1 MADDPFSLTP
11 ALRLRPSSNIG
22 TPSRSSPRSPTPC
35 SSRSPDPNTTLLV
48 CTLDPLLANLSPES
62 TLAALAATDAMRTNG
77 KTAEG
82 ILAKAIAEASRDE
95 RALAVRAAVAGQNL
109 KQWHAEVL
117 AWEWPRKQ
125 DAVAGKGFIPPNNGR
140 VYIGDGD
147 DDDGWEKYLGC
158 LPAAIVEQHEERIDA
173 IRAGMKA
180 LDVEELKEHVLNAH
194 IPSRSRPSSS
204 NSSWSTNTNT
214 LSYVQLSDFT
224 AVITA
229 TILQALPYLS
239 KLNILLNIWDV
250 RITVLHQVPELLVGL
265 GNTKRDIYG
274 ALDRLKIGLLP
285 ELDNPLFSKASFGSA
300 RHRLES
306 KVLIVG
312 SKMDRI
318 LDSLEGQEDVLPD
331 IWIDEMETIETVF
344 ATWAFEAGKMASEND
359 FKRSIPPLPECSMQS
374 SETEMPE
381 KASLGNPTTQSSTSL
396 LGNDRKDKD
405 DNSVEVMDDRSI
417 HIELELPTT
426 PFQTDP
432 APNDEI
438 SPELMDVQR
447 TPPPSSPL
455 IPQVQRPG
463 KDISQAGTQST
474 HTAVSSETELTQESL
489 NPTHSDSD
497 TSSALPSTPTTS
509 TTREELT
516 SLSCPDAAE
525 PLMNQQSIDELPDQ
539 AAQLVEDHAS
549 DKTPGTGNSDKP
561 SSVLI
566 ETPENSP
573 EPPDN
578 PAEQSLAEETIGTN
592 QSFPRSPLPSQNAD
606 PASPQSP
613 EPKASSGQRSPFNTT
628 DLLISSSPTTAE
640 LGPYKATKN
649 KPEALKLETI
659 LQRRDSIVSSASTPG
674 SGLSYVS
681 DPEIKDA
688 QVATAHGSPVVVES
702 PGGFLTTA
710 SKAPWALGPDGNML
724 SRTKSAES
732 YSGAATSSRPP
743 VQRTMSLP
751 LERFV
756 DGDPQAV
763 HEMDDPNES
772 NNKPEVRQASSA
784 SIEVSPK
791 TELLSIAVSNTLSMG
806 PTNGPKPAPNLRRSV
821 SSLALSSINRIS
833 NISRGLHP
841 NYPRGL
847 RLSTS
852 SDSLPS
858 TAEEQ
863 SPSVHISDSKDN
875 IIPSPDTPTPRPIL
889 PRRSS
894 KRFSRLLSPVT
905 SISSHKERNT
915 LPTTHG
921 ATLSKNV
928 AANSVISPSFNAPKS
943 PEDQL
948 EEKIN
953 SILTTIPT
961 RIHLVSTPDRSNG
974 IKTTK
979 KAPRASEPSY
989 STPRN
994 DRLGSQSPMSSRS
1007 TTPTP
1012 SLTLTPAFGRSRRP
1026 HTHHDDESA
1035 VRLYHLHRGGKA
1047 APLKLFVRSVGED
1060 GERVMVRVGGGW
1072 ADLGEYLREY
1082 AVHHGR
1088 RNVSDAKFEVR
1099 GLPNNNNN
1107 TSPNYTQNKH
1117 APVPN
1122 TGRSTPVSR
1131 PGSAF
1136 DIRPSSSLNIRKT
1149 RRSMANPAELPNLT
1163 TANIE
1168 KASGGSSDPSSNGS
1182 GGPLSFFSSSRR
1194 RLSTSSN
1201 ASMSVASTY
1210 GGEGQ
1215 QYASTPLGL
1224 AGPHPKSRQVSISPE
1239 SEAWVENVVG
1249 RARRTSATLR
1259 PERSYGNLRRF
1270 RPNALQEDA
1279 LRDRTEGRG
1288 YRSVSDVGGG
1298 GGAGNKRVYLR
1309 GLDRGRVE

>member
-35 SSRSPDPNTTLLV
+35 RSRSPDPNTTSSV

-82 ILAKAIAEASRDE
+82 ILASAIAEASRDE

-109 KQWHAEVL
+109 KQWHAEML

-147 DDDGWEKYLGC
+147 DDDDDDGWEKYLGC

-173 IRAGMKA
+173 IKAGMKA

-204 NSSWSTNTNT
+204 NSSWSTNTNM

-229 TILQALPYLS
+229 TILQALPCLS

-285 ELDNPLFSKASFGSA
+285 ELDNPLFSKAEFGSA

-331 IWIDEMETIETVF
+331 IWIDEMEAIETMF

-396 LGNDRKDKD
+396 FEKDQKDKHD
-405 DNSVEVMDDRSI
+405 SSVEVTDDRRI
-417 HIELELPTT
+417 HIELELPST
-426 PFQTDP
+426 PFQTGP
-432 APNDEI
+432 VPNDEI

-447 TPPPSSPL
+447 TPPPSPPL

-463 KDISQAGTQST
+463 KDIPQAGTKST
-474 HTAVSSETELTQESL
+474 HTEVSSETELTQESL
-489 NPTHSDSD
+489 NPTQSDSD
-497 TSSALPSTPTTS
+497 TSSALLSTPTTS

-549 DKTPGTGNSDKP
+549 DKTPGTGNSNKP

-592 QSFPRSPLPSQNAD
+592 QSFPRSLLPSQNAD

-649 KPEALKLETI
+649 KPKALKLETI

-674 SGLSYVS
+674 SGLSYGS

-702 PGGFLTTA
+702 PGGSSQLRRRL
-710 SKAPWALGPDGNML
+710 PGLLDRVENML

-732 YSGAATSSRPP
+732 NSGAATSSRPP

-756 DGDPQAV
+756 DGDPEVV

-772 NNKPEVRQASSA
+772 NDKPEVRQASSA

-791 TELLSIAVSNTLSMG
+791 TELLSIVVPNRLSMG
-806 PTNGPKPAPNLRRSV
+806 LTNGPKPAPNLRRSV

-833 NISRGLHP
+833 NISSGLHP

-863 SPSVHISDSKDN
+863 SP
-875 IIPSPDTPTPRPIL
+875 
-889 PRRSS
+889 
-894 KRFSRLLSPVT
+894 
-905 SISSHKERNT
+905 
-915 LPTTHG
+915 
-921 ATLSKNV
+921 
-928 AANSVISPSFNAPKS
+928 
-943 PEDQL
+943 
-948 EEKIN
+948 
-953 SILTTIPT
+953 
-961 RIHLVSTPDRSNG
+961 
-974 IKTTK
+974 
-979 KAPRASEPSY
+979 APRASEPSY

-994 DRLGSQSPMSSRS
+994 DRLESQSPMSSRS

-1012 SLTLTPAFGRSRRP
+1012 TLTLTPAFGRSRRP

-1099 GLPNNNNN
+1099 GLPTNNNN
-1107 TSPNYTQNKH
+1107 TSPNYTKNKQ

-1168 KASGGSSDPSSNGS
+1168 KASEGSSDPSSNGS

-1279 LRDRTEGRG
+1279 LRDRAEGRG